1 MNIGDHGKSHIT
13 RGLVENFMNLFA
25 FMFFGICLIIY
36 VIVSAVPN
44 MFFQG
49 YAASESDTHKTAISD
64 FNFVVAGD
72 FSCNKEA
79 KKTVNNMATKKPEI
93 VLTVGDHSY
102 RKSAD
107 CWFDTVSPLDTEG
120 KLKIAFGEHDIDD
133 NLTKYK
139 TYLRHFSLTDPYYSF
154 DYQNVHFLAM
164 ATAKNVVIPY
174 MNNSAQY
181 DFVKND
187 LKSAHENKNIN
198 WIVVLSYRPL
208 YSSIS
213 IHSGKA
219 ELQDLYH
226 PLFDKYRVDLVLQG
240 HNHNYQRT
248 YPLGYNIADS
258 HSPII
263 LDKKA
268 SIYKSELNSP
278 IFVTVGTAGEILH
291 DFINQQPFVKTQFLC
306 HGFLNLDVTNNGS
319 NMTGTFYDN
328 DGLINQDQF
337 TILKK
342 DKIS

>member
-1 MNIGDHGKSHIT
+1 MS
-13 RGLVENFMNLFA
+13 LFT
-25 FMFFGICLIIY
+25 FKFSCICLIILMLS
-36 VIVSAVPN
+36 VAPN
-44 MFFQG
+44 MLFQG
-49 YAASESDTHKTAISD
+49 YASSETVTHKIGTSD

-107 CWFDTVSPLDTEG
+107 CWFDTVSPLDTDS

-139 TYLRHFSLTDPYYSF
+139 TYLRHFNLTDPYYSF
-154 DYQNVHFLAM
+154 DYRNVHFLAM
-164 ATAKNVVIPY
+164 ATPKNMVIPY
-174 MNNSAQY
+174 MSNSTQY
-181 DFVKND
+181 NFVKND
-187 LKSAHENKNIN
+187 LKSAHENKNVN

-208 YSSIS
+208 YSSTS

-248 YPLGYNIADS
+248 YPLGHNIADS

-263 LDKKA
+263 LDNNA
-268 SIYKSELNSP
+268 SIYKNELNGP

-291 DFINQQPFVKTQFLC
+291 NFINQKPFVKTQFLR
-306 HGFLNLDVTNNGS
+306 HGFLNLEVTNNGS
-319 NMTGTFYDN
+319 NMTGTFYEN
-328 DGLINQDQF
+328 NGLISEDQF

>member
-1 MNIGDHGKSHIT
+1 MS
-13 RGLVENFMNLFA
+13 LFA
-25 FMFFGICLIIY
+25 FKFLCICFIIFMTFS
-36 VIVSAVPN
+36 VVPH
-44 MFFQG
+44 MLFQG
-49 YAASESDTHKTAISD
+49 YAASESDIHKTGTLD

-79 KKTVNNMATKKPEI
+79 KKTVSNMATKNPEI

-107 CWFDTVSPLDTEG
+107 CWFDIVSPLDTDG

-133 NLTKYK
+133 NLTKYN
-139 TYLRHFSLTDPYYSF
+139 TYLRHFNLTDPYYSF

-164 ATAKNVVIPY
+164 ATAKNKAIPY

-187 LKSAHENKNIN
+187 LKSAHENKNVN
-198 WIVVLSYRPL
+198 WIVILSYRPL
-208 YSSIS
+208 YSSTS

-226 PLFDKYRVDLVLQG
+226 PLFDKYGVDLVLQG

-248 YPLGYNIADS
+248 YPLGYNITDS

-263 LDKKA
+263 LDKKT
-268 SIYKSELNSP
+268 SIYNNELNGP
-278 IFVTVGTAGEILH
+278 IFVTVETAGELLH
-291 DFINQQPFVKTQFLC
+291 NFTNQQPFVKTQFLR
-306 HGFLNLDVTNNGS
+306 HGFLNIEVTNNGS
-319 NMTGTFYDN
+319 NMTGTLYDN
-328 DGLINQDQF
+328 IGLINEVQF
-337 TILKK
+337 TIL
-342 DKIS
+342 

>member
-1 MNIGDHGKSHIT
+1 MS
-13 RGLVENFMNLFA
+13 LFT
-25 FMFFGICLIIY
+25 FKFSCICLIILMLS
-36 VIVSAVPN
+36 VAPN
-44 MFFQG
+44 MLFQS
-49 YAASESDTHKTAISD
+49 YASSETVTHKIGTSD

-107 CWFDTVSPLDTEG
+107 CWFDTVSPLDTDS

-139 TYLRHFSLTDPYYSF
+139 TYLRHFNLTDPYYSF
-154 DYQNVHFLAM
+154 DYRNVHFLAM
-164 ATAKNVVIPY
+164 ATPKNMVIPY
-174 MNNSAQY
+174 MSNSTQY
-181 DFVKND
+181 NFVKND
-187 LKSAHENKNIN
+187 LKSAHENKNVN

-208 YSSIS
+208 YSSTS

-248 YPLGYNIADS
+248 YPLRYNIADS

-263 LDKKA
+263 LDNNA
-268 SIYKSELNSP
+268 SIYNNELNGP

-291 DFINQQPFVKTQFLC
+291 NFINQKPFVKTQFLR
-306 HGFLNLDVTNNGS
+306 HGFLNLEVTNNGS
-319 NMTGTFYDN
+319 NMTGTFYEN
-328 DGLINQDQF
+328 NGLISEDQF

-342 DKIS
+342 HKTS

>member
-1 MNIGDHGKSHIT
+1 MS
-13 RGLVENFMNLFA
+13 LFT
-25 FMFFGICLIIY
+25 FKFSCICLIILMLS
-36 VIVSAVPN
+36 VAPN
-44 MFFQG
+44 MLFQG
-49 YAASESDTHKTAISD
+49 YASSETVTHKIGTSD

-79 KKTVNNMATKKPEI
+79 KKTVNNMATKKPES

-107 CWFDTVSPLDTEG
+107 CWFDTVSPLDTDS

-139 TYLRHFSLTDPYYSF
+139 TYLRHFNLTDPYYSF
-154 DYQNVHFLAM
+154 DYRNVHFLAM
-164 ATAKNVVIPY
+164 ATPKNMVIPY
-174 MNNSAQY
+174 MSNSTQY
-181 DFVKND
+181 NFVKND
-187 LKSAHENKNIN
+187 LKSAHENKNVN

-208 YSSIS
+208 YSSTS

-248 YPLGYNIADS
+248 YPLQYNIADS

-263 LDKKA
+263 LDNNA
-268 SIYKSELNSP
+268 SIYNNELNGP

-291 DFINQQPFVKTQFLC
+291 NFINQKPFVKTQFLR
-306 HGFLNLDVTNNGS
+306 HGFLNLEVTNNGS
-319 NMTGTFYDN
+319 NMTGTFYEN
-328 DGLINQDQF
+328 NGLLSEDQF

-342 DKIS
+342 HKTS

>member
-1 MNIGDHGKSHIT
+1 M
-13 RGLVENFMNLFA
+13 L
-25 FMFFGICLIIY
+25 
-36 VIVSAVPN
+36 
-44 MFFQG
+44 FQG
-49 YAASESDTHKTAISD
+49 FADSESVTHKTGTSD

-79 KKTVNNMATKKPEI
+79 RKTVNNMATKKPEI
-93 VLTVGDHSY
+93 MLTVGDHSY

-107 CWFDTVSPLDTEG
+107 CWFDTVSPLDIDG

-139 TYLRHFSLTDPYYSF
+139 TYLRHFNLTDPYYSF

-164 ATAKNVVIPY
+164 ATAKNMVIPY
-174 MNNSAQY
+174 MNNSTQY

-226 PLFDKYRVDLVLQG
+226 PLFHKYGVDVRSL
-240 HNHNYQRT
+240 R
-248 YPLGYNIADS
+248 YPGLIS
-258 HSPII
+258 
-263 LDKKA
+263 
-268 SIYKSELNSP
+268 YKSAPGGGTTDYAVEIYMEAKEEGKYECFLQESTYLPMMYMPDAIRATIELMEAP
-278 IFVTVGTAGEILH
+278 KE
-291 DFINQQPFVKTQFLC
+291 
-306 HGFLNLDVTNNGS
+306 
-319 NMTGTFYDN
+319 
-328 DGLINQDQF
+328 
-337 TILKK
+337 
-342 DKIS
+342 KIS

>member
-1 MNIGDHGKSHIT
+1 M
-13 RGLVENFMNLFA
+13 
-25 FMFFGICLIIY
+25 
-36 VIVSAVPN
+36 
-44 MFFQG
+44 
-49 YAASESDTHKTAISD
+49 
-64 FNFVVAGD
+64 VAGD

-79 KKTVNNMATKKPEI
+79 KKTVNNMVTKKPEI

-107 CWFDTVSPLDTEG
+107 CWFDTVSPLDTDG

-139 TYLRHFSLTDPYYSF
+139 TYLRHFNLTDPYYSF

-164 ATAKNVVIPY
+164 TTAKNMVIPY

-187 LKSAHENKNIN
+187 LKSADENKNIS

-219 ELQDLYH
+219 EVQDLYH
-226 PLFDKYRVDLVLQG
+226 PLFVKYGVDLILTA

-248 YPLGYNIADS
+248 YPILSNSERPGN
-258 HSPII
+258 PII
-263 LDKKA
+263 KDGNNTSYYENPGAPIYVTAGTGGANLQELDGQ
-268 SIYKSELNSP
+268 SQ
-278 IFVTVGTAGEILH
+278 FVTNQFSEI
-291 DFINQQPFVKTQFLC
+291 
-306 HGFLNLDVTNNGS
+306 GFLNMNITSEDTEKQLQGS
-319 NMTGTFYDN
+319 V
-328 DGLINQDQF
+328 LQ
-337 TILKK
+337 
-342 DKIS
+342 

>member
-1 MNIGDHGKSHIT
+1 MK
-13 RGLVENFMNLFA
+13 LFA
-25 FMFFGICLIIY
+25 FKFFGICIIIY
-36 VIVSAVPN
+36 VIVSTVPN

-49 YAASESDTHKTAISD
+49 YAASESDTHKTGTPD

-93 VLTVGDHSY
+93 ILTVGDHSY

-139 TYLRHFSLTDPYYSF
+139 TYLRHFNLTDPYYSF

-164 ATAKNVVIPY
+164 ATAKNMVIPY

-226 PLFDKYRVDLVLQG
+226 PLFDKYGVDLVLQG

-263 LDKKA
+263 LDKKT
-268 SIYKSELNSP
+268 SIYKSELNGP

-291 DFINQQPFVKTQFLC
+291 DFINQQPFVKTQFLR
-306 HGFLNLDVTNNGS
+306 HGFLNLDVTNYGS

-328 DGLINQDQF
+328 NGLINEDQF

>member
-1 MNIGDHGKSHIT
+1 MS
-13 RGLVENFMNLFA
+13 LFT
-25 FMFFGICLIIY
+25 FKFLCICFIVLILS
-36 VIVSAVPN
+36 VVPN
-44 MFFQG
+44 LLFQG
-49 YAASESDTHKTAISD
+49 YASPETVTHKIGTLD

-107 CWFDTVSPLDTEG
+107 CWFDTVSPLDTDG

-139 TYLRHFSLTDPYYSF
+139 TYLRHFNLTDPYYSF

-164 ATAKNVVIPY
+164 ATPKNMVIPY
-174 MNNSAQY
+174 MNSTLCN
-181 DFVKND
+181 FVKND
-187 LKSAHENKNIN
+187 LKSAHENKNVN

-208 YSSIS
+208 YSSTS

-226 PLFDKYRVDLVLQG
+226 PLFDKYGVDLVLQG

-248 YPLGYNIADS
+248 YPLGYNITDS
-258 HSPII
+258 HSPTI
-263 LDKKA
+263 LDKNA
-268 SIYKSELNSP
+268 SIYNNELNGP

-291 DFINQQPFVKTQFLC
+291 NFINQKPFVKTQFLH
-306 HGFLNLDVTNNGS
+306 HGFLNLEVTNNGS
-319 NMTGTFYDN
+319 NMTGTFYEN
-328 DGLINQDQF
+328 NGLISEDQF

-342 DKIS
+342 HKTP

>member
-1 MNIGDHGKSHIT
+1 
-13 RGLVENFMNLFA
+13 
-25 FMFFGICLIIY
+25 
-36 VIVSAVPN
+36 
-44 MFFQG
+44 
-49 YAASESDTHKTAISD
+49 
-64 FNFVVAGD
+64 VAGD

-79 KKTVNNMATKKPEI
+79 MKTVNNMATKKPEI

-107 CWFDTVSPLDTEG
+107 CWFDTVSPLDTDG

-139 TYLRHFSLTDPYYSF
+139 TYLRHFNLTDPYYSF
-154 DYQNVHFLAM
+154 DYQNVHVLAM
-164 ATAKNVVIPY
+164 ATAKNMVIPY
-174 MNNSAQY
+174 LSNSAQY

-187 LKSAHENKNIN
+187 LKSAHENKDIN

-208 YSSIS
+208 YSSTS

-226 PLFDKYRVDLVLQG
+226 PLFDKYGVDLVLQG

-263 LDKKA
+263 LDNNA
-268 SIYKSELNSP
+268 SIYNNELSGP

-291 DFINQQPFVKTQFLC
+291 NFINQKPFVKTQFLR
-306 HGFLNLDVTNNGS
+306 HGFLNLEVTNNGS
-319 NMTGTFYDN
+319 NMTGTFYEN
-328 DGLINQDQF
+328 NGLISEDQF
-337 TILKK
+337 MILKNTRHPE
-342 DKIS
+342 S